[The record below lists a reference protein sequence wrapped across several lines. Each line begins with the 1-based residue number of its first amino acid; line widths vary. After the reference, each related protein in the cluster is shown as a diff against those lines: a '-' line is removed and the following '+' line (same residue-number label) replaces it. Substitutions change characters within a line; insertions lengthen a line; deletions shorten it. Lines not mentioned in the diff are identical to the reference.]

1 MVMQLGHHLTVTIR
15 PSWAWNTSLK
25 HYIVKNML
33 HILFHTTGDPGPR
46 GPKGLNGMNGT
57 QGPAGLP
64 GTPGVKGD
72 RGEVGIRGPKGDPGW
87 YCSEL
92 FLQL

>member
-1 MVMQLGHHLTVTIR
+1 
-15 PSWAWNTSLK
+15 
-25 HYIVKNML
+25 ML

-92 FLQL
+92 FLLSYRICAVLWIASLKLTHWLNGAT